1 MLESNRRRPYS
12 FGPLYDLLVE
22 KFPNHRTVQGVFD
35 VPGFARDLNRS
46 HEAVYKAV
54 RQNRLTPDMARR
66 IIELS
71 EAKTEEPEKRVTKHD
86 LTEYLFSE

>member
-1 MLESNRRRPYS
+1 MTTETRRRPYS

-35 VPGFARDLNRS
+35 VPGFARELGRS

-54 RQNRLTPDMARR
+54 RGNRLTADMARR
-66 IIELS
+66 VIELS
-71 EAKTEEPEKRVTKHD
+71 EKYTDDPKKRVTKHD
-86 LTEYLFSE
+86 LTDFLLAD